1 MLELLTKGLVSTQ
14 GEPQG
19 IGTTLRDT
27 LREIFLLTSLSLS
40 NFLLVEITLIEF
52 GMQTLEI
59 ETLDNVYRVNDV
71 SEGLA
76 HFPPMSVTNHGMA
89 ENFFERHLPSQVN
102 TEQDH
107 ASNPEEEDIPSGL
120 KHGRRIELAEVG
132 SLLGWYQNTDG
143 VGNGLTYLIG
153 PAHDTEW
160 PETRGEPGIK
170 NVLILL

>member
-27 LREIFLLTSLSLS
+27 LGEVLLLTSLSFS

-52 GMQTLEI
+52 GMQTLKI
-59 ETLDNVYRVNDV
+59 ETLDNIYRVNDV

-107 ASNPEEEDIPSGL
+107 ASNPEEEDIPAGLEHRRGVEILEITRLHSG
-120 KHGRRIELAEVG
+120 E
-132 SLLGWYQNTDG
+132 
-143 VGNGLTYLIG
+143 
-153 PAHDTEW
+153 
-160 PETRGEPGIK
+160 
-170 NVLILL
+170 

>member
-1 MLELLTKGLVSTQ
+1 MRTSTRVRAERKPQRVSTA
-14 GEPQG
+14 
-19 IGTTLRDT
+19 LRDT
-27 LREIFLLTSLSLS
+27 FREVLLLARLRLRDLTLVKVS
-40 NFLLVEITLIEF
+40 FIQPLVERFET
-52 GMQTLEI
+52 
-59 ETLDNVYRVNDV
+59 ETLDNIDRVNDV

-76 HFPPMSVTNHGMA
+76 HFPPVSITNHGMA
-89 ENFFERHLPSQVN
+89 ENFFERHLSSQVN

-107 ASNPEEEDIPSGL
+107 ASNPEEEDVPPGL

-132 SLLGWYQNTDG
+132 SLLRWYQNTDG